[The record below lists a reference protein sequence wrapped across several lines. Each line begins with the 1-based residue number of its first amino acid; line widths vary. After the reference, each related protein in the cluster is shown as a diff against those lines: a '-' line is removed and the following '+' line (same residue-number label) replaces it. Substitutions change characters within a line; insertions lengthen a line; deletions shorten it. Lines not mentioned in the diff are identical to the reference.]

1 MNPRIIQEIVALL
14 EETLP
19 QHVYALDFTTDQYR
33 NLLQKLNIE
42 KDETLFNDKKGS
54 IQKALIKFFAK
65 SNQHIEVQATFTSF
79 ALKKH
84 FIDPSKP
91 EEYDRMLHENTK
103 ILLDILERKAEYS
116 PVPYLVS
123 IPSEIRNPILDNFL
137 KFNND
142 MDAARQMTRQQIDK
156 IFDLD
161 DRDIIFFL
169 RGRITIR
176 HYTPPKKFAEG
187 ADKRFAGESIE
198 DMETMYQTY
207 FPNGAWQHIE
217 PILGE
222 VIAEKLNFS
231 IIDNLTFTRTFI
243 PVFRS
248 MIEILLLEIMKPED
262 RNKVEGFS
270 GYVLRQYFHDIL
282 LYTAKNL
289 LQHVE
294 NRDKNAEAFIK
305 YFADEVIIDANGNKI
320 QKYAITDAKQQKW
333 NFSAVVS
340 IMMQYKQ
347 VKLKIVAQ
355 REAIQIAENEFND
368 CQNEV
373 AAEKN
378 NKDVVADKLADL
390 METIA
395 ENDAAIVRLRNQS
408 ATTPEEKVSLKSQI
422 NRLNYHQT
430 ELLDLKKKTHNQIEL
445 CKNKVANK
453 ISELTR
459 RQRKLDFE
467 KKALQ
472 TYLEQMAAI
481 LETYENVAQALATV
495 LTKR

>member
-1 MNPRIIQEIVALL
+1 MNPRIILDIVTIL
-14 EETLP
+14 EENLP
-19 QHVYALDFTTDQYR
+19 KHLYALDFTTEQY
-33 NLLQKLNIE
+33 KNILKKMMIE
-42 KDETLFNDKKGS
+42 NDEELFDEKKGS
-54 IQKALIKFFAK
+54 IRKALIKYFAK
-65 SNQHIEVQATFTSF
+65 SYQEIEVQVTFASF

-84 FIDPSKP
+84 FTDPSKS
-91 EEYDRMLHENTK
+91 EAYDRMLHQNTVTF
-103 ILLDILERKAEYS
+103 LDILERKAEFS
-116 PVPYLVS
+116 PISYLVS
-123 IPSEIRNPILDNFL
+123 IPEKIREQILENLL

-142 MDAARQMTRQQIDK
+142 IDTARKVTRQQIEQ

-161 DRDIIFFL
+161 MRDIVFFL

-176 HYTPPKKFAEG
+176 HYTPPRKFAEG

-198 DMETMYQTY
+198 DMEAMYTAY
-207 FPNGAWQHIE
+207 FPEGAWKHIE

-222 VIAEKLNFS
+222 VLAEKLNFS
-231 IIDNLTFTRTFI
+231 LIDNITFTRTFI

-248 MIEILLLEIMKPED
+248 MIEIILLEIIKPED

-270 GYVLRQYFHDIL
+270 GYVLRQYFHQIL

-289 LQHVE
+289 LQYVE

-305 YFADEVIIDANGNKI
+305 YFADEVIIDANGNKV
-320 QKYAITDAKQQKW
+320 QKYAITDSKQQKW
-333 NFSAVVS
+333 NFSAVIS

-347 VKLKIVAQ
+347 VKLKIIAQ

-368 CQNEV
+368 CQSEV
-373 AAEKN
+373 SIEKG
-378 NKDVVADKLADL
+378 NKDVVAEKLADL
-390 METIA
+390 QETLA
-395 ENDAAIVRLRNQS
+395 ENDAAVLRLKNQIG
-408 ATTPEEKVSLKSQI
+408 TTPEEKVSLKSQI

-430 ELLDLKKKTHNQIEL
+430 ELLDLKKKTVNQIEL
-445 CKNKVANK
+445 CKNKIANK

-459 RQRKLDFE
+459 RQRKLDYE
-467 KKALQ
+467 KKSLQ

-481 LETYENVAQALATV
+481 LETYENIAQALATV

>member
-1 MNPRIIQEIVALL
+1 MNARIIQDIVTLL
-14 EETLP
+14 DESLP
-19 QHVYALDFTTDQYR
+19 KYLYALDFTTNQYKD
-33 NLLQKLNIE
+33 LLRKLMVE
-42 KDETLFNDKKGS
+42 DDEALFNDKKGA
-54 IQKALIKFFAK
+54 IRKALVKFFAK
-65 SNQHIEVQATFTSF
+65 SNQQIDVQVTFSSF

-91 EEYDRMLHENTK
+91 EEFDRMLHQNTK
-103 ILLDILERKAEYS
+103 ILLDIFERKSDYS

-123 IPSEIRNPILDNFL
+123 IPEEIRKPILENFL
-137 KFNND
+137 KFNDD
-142 MDAARQMTRQQIDK
+142 MDAARQMTRQQIDE
-156 IFDLD
+156 IFGLD
-161 DRDIIFFL
+161 TRDIIFFL

-176 HYTPPKKFAEG
+176 HYTPPRKFAEG
-187 ADKRFAGESIE
+187 ADKRFAGESVE
-198 DMETMYQTY
+198 DMDAMYKFY

-222 VIAEKLNFS
+222 VLAEKLNFS

-243 PVFRS
+243 QVFRS

-289 LQHVE
+289 LQYVE
-294 NRDKNAEAFIK
+294 SRDKNAEAFIK

-320 QKYAITDAKQQKW
+320 QKYAITDSKQQKW
-333 NFSAVVS
+333 NFSAVIS

-355 REAIQIAENEFND
+355 KEAIQVAESEFND
-368 CQNEV
+368 CQAEV
-373 AAEKN
+373 SVEKS

-395 ENDAAIVRLRNQS
+395 ENDAAIVRLKNQTTS
-408 ATTPEEKVSLKSQI
+408 TPEENVSLKSQI

-472 TYLEQMAAI
+472 TYLEQMATL
-481 LETYENVAQALATV
+481 LETYENIAQALATV

>member
-1 MNPRIIQEIVALL
+1 MNPRIIQDIVELL
-14 EETLP
+14 DESLP
-19 QHVYALDFTTDQYR
+19 KHLYALDFTTNQYKD
-33 NLLQKLNIE
+33 LLRKLMIE
-42 KDETLFNDKKGS
+42 SDEAQFNDKKGA
-54 IQKALIKFFAK
+54 IRKALVKFFAK
-65 SNQHIEVQATFTSF
+65 SNQKIDVQVTFTSF

-91 EEYDRMLHENTK
+91 EEYDRMLHQNTK
-103 ILLDILERKAEYS
+103 ILLDILERKAEFS

-123 IPSEIRNPILDNFL
+123 IPEEIRTPILDNFL
-137 KFNND
+137 KLNND
-142 MDAARQMTRQQIDK
+142 MDAARQMTRQQIDD
-156 IFDLD
+156 IFELD
-161 DRDIIFFL
+161 SRDIIFFL

-198 DMETMYQTY
+198 DMETMYSTY
-207 FPNGAWQHIE
+207 FPNGAWEHIE

-248 MIEILLLEIMKPED
+248 MIEILLLEIIKPED

-270 GYVLRQYFHDIL
+270 GFVLRQYFHDIL

-289 LQHVE
+289 LQHIE

-305 YFADEVIIDANGNKI
+305 YFADEVIIDAAGNKV
-320 QKYAITDAKQQKW
+320 QKYAITDSKQQKW
-333 NFSAVVS
+333 NFSAVIS

-347 VKLKIVAQ
+347 VKQKIIAQ
-355 REAIQIAENEFND
+355 KEAIIIAEKEFND

-373 AAEKN
+373 SVEKA
-378 NKDVVADKLADL
+378 NKEVVTDKFADL
-390 METIA
+390 QETIA
-395 ENDAAIVRLRNQS
+395 ENDAAIVRLRNQTAS
-408 ATTPEEKVSLKSQI
+408 TPEEKVSLKSQI

-430 ELLDLKKKTHNQIEL
+430 ELLDLKKKSLNQIEL
-445 CKNKVANK
+445 CKNKITNK

-467 KKALQ
+467 KKSLQ
-472 TYLEQMAAI
+472 TYLEQMATI
-481 LETYENVAQALATV
+481 LETYENVAEALATV

>member
-1 MNPRIIQEIVALL
+1 MNPRIIQDIVTLL
-14 EETLP
+14 EESLP
-19 QHVYALDFTTDQYR
+19 KYLYALDFTTNQYKD
-33 NLLQKLNIE
+33 LLKKLAIDD
-42 KDETLFNDKKGS
+42 DEALFNDKKGA
-54 IQKALIKFFAK
+54 IRKALVKFFAA
-65 SNQHIEVQATFTSF
+65 SNQKIDLQVTFSSF

-84 FIDPSKP
+84 FIDPSKS
-91 EEYDRMLHENTK
+91 EEYDRMLHQNTK
-103 ILLDILERKAEYS
+103 ILLDIFERKSEFS

-123 IPSEIRNPILDNFL
+123 IPEEIRKPILENFL
-137 KFNND
+137 KFNDD
-142 MDAARQMTRQQIDK
+142 MDAARQMTRQQIDE

-161 DRDIIFFL
+161 ARDIIFFL

-176 HYTPPKKFAEG
+176 HYTPPRKFAEG

-198 DMETMYQTY
+198 DMEAMYKTY

-248 MIEILLLEIMKPED
+248 MIEILLLEVMKPED
-262 RNKVEGFS
+262 RNRIEGFS
-270 GYVLRQYFHDIL
+270 GFVLRQYFHDIL

-305 YFADEVIIDANGNKI
+305 YFADEIIIDTNGNKV
-320 QKYAITDAKQQKW
+320 QKYAITDSKQQKW
-333 NFSAVVS
+333 NFSAVIS

-347 VKLKIVAQ
+347 VKQKIIAQ
-355 REAIQIAENEFND
+355 KEAIVIAEKEFND
-368 CQNEV
+368 CQSEV
-373 AAEKN
+373 SVEKA
-378 NKDVVADKLADL
+378 NKEVVTDKFADL
-390 METIA
+390 QETIA
-395 ENDAAIVRLRNQS
+395 ENDAAIVRLRNQT
-408 ATTPEEKVSLKSQI
+408 AATPEEKVSLKSQI

-430 ELLDLKKKTHNQIEL
+430 ELLDLKKKSLNQIEL
-445 CKNKVANK
+445 CKNKIANK

-467 KKALQ
+467 KKSLQ
-472 TYLEQMAAI
+472 TYLEQMATI
-481 LETYENVAQALATV
+481 LETYENIAEALATV

>member
-1 MNPRIIQEIVALL
+1 MNPRIILDIVTIL
-14 EETLP
+14 EENLP
-19 QHVYALDFTTDQYR
+19 KHLYALDFTTEQY
-33 NLLQKLNIE
+33 KNILKKMMIE
-42 KDETLFNDKKGS
+42 NDEELFDEKKGS
-54 IQKALIKFFAK
+54 IRKALIKYFAK
-65 SNQHIEVQATFTSF
+65 SYQEIEVQVTFASF

-84 FIDPSKP
+84 FTDPSKS
-91 EEYDRMLHENTK
+91 EAYDRMLHQNTVTF
-103 ILLDILERKAEYS
+103 LDILERKAEFS
-116 PVPYLVS
+116 PISYLVS
-123 IPSEIRNPILDNFL
+123 IPEKIREQILENLL

-142 MDAARQMTRQQIDK
+142 IDTARKVTRQQIEQ

-161 DRDIIFFL
+161 MRDIVFFL

-176 HYTPPKKFAEG
+176 HYTPPRKFAEG

-198 DMETMYQTY
+198 DMEAMYTAY
-207 FPNGAWQHIE
+207 FPEGAWKHIE

-222 VIAEKLNFS
+222 VLAEKLNFS
-231 IIDNLTFTRTFI
+231 LIDNITFTRTFI

-248 MIEILLLEIMKPED
+248 MIEIILLEIIKPED

-270 GYVLRQYFHDIL
+270 GFVLRQYFHDIL

-289 LQHVE
+289 LQYVE

-305 YFADEVIIDANGNKI
+305 YFADEVIIDATGNKV
-320 QKYAITDAKQQKW
+320 QKYAITDSKQQKW
-333 NFSAVVS
+333 NFSAVIS

-347 VKLKIVAQ
+347 VKLKIIAQ

-368 CQNEV
+368 CQSEV
-373 AAEKN
+373 AVEKS
-378 NKDVVADKLADL
+378 NKDVVAEKLADL
-390 METIA
+390 QETLA
-395 ENDAAIVRLRNQS
+395 ENDAAVLRLKNQIG
-408 ATTPEEKVSLKSQI
+408 TTPEEKVSLKSQI

-430 ELLDLKKKTHNQIEL
+430 ELLDLKKKTVNQIEL
-445 CKNKVANK
+445 CKNKIANK

-459 RQRKLDFE
+459 RQRKLDYE
-467 KKALQ
+467 KKSLQ

-481 LETYENVAQALATV
+481 LETYENIAQALATV

>member
-1 MNPRIIQEIVALL
+1 EA
-14 EETLP
+14 
-19 QHVYALDFTTDQYR
+19 
-33 NLLQKLNIE
+33 
-42 KDETLFNDKKGS
+42 
-54 IQKALIKFFAK
+54 
-65 SNQHIEVQATFTSF
+65 
-79 ALKKH
+79 
-84 FIDPSKP
+84 
-91 EEYDRMLHENTK
+91 YDRMLHQNT
-103 ILLDILERKAEYS
+103 IAFLNVFEQKADFS

-123 IPSEIRNPILDNFL
+123 IPEEIRTPLLENFL
-137 KFNND
+137 KFYND
-142 MDAARQMTRQQIDK
+142 LDAARQMIRQQIEQ

-161 DRDIIFFL
+161 SRDIIFFL

-198 DMETMYQTY
+198 DMEAMYGSY
-207 FPNGAWQHIE
+207 FPNGAWEHIE

-231 IIDNLTFTRTFI
+231 VIDNLTFTRTFI

-248 MIEILLLEIMKPED
+248 MIEILLFEIIKPEE

-270 GYVLRQYFHDIL
+270 GFVLREYFHKIL

-289 LQHVE
+289 LQYIE

-305 YFADEVIIDANGNKI
+305 YFADEVIIDVNGNKI
-320 QKYAITDAKQQKW
+320 QKYAITDSKQQKW

-340 IMMQYKQ
+340 VMMQYKQ
-347 VKLKIVAQ
+347 VKLKIIAQ
-355 REAIQIAENEFND
+355 KETILIADKEVNE

-373 AAEKN
+373 AVEKN
-378 NKDVVADKLADL
+378 NKEIITEKLADL
-390 METIA
+390 QETLA
-395 ENDAAIVRLRNQS
+395 ENDAAIIRLKNQTG
-408 ATTPEEKVSLKSQI
+408 ATPEEKVSLKSQI

-430 ELLDLKKKTHNQIEL
+430 ELLDLKKKTFNQIEL
-445 CKNKVANK
+445 SKNKIANK

-459 RQRKLDFE
+459 RQRKLDYE

-481 LETYENVAQALATV
+481 LETYETVSEALATV

>member
-1 MNPRIIQEIVALL
+1 MNPRIILEIVTLL

-19 QHVYALDFTTDQYR
+19 EYLYALDFTTEQYKI
-33 NLLQKLNIE
+33 LLQKLTIE
-42 KDETLFNDKKGS
+42 NNETLFNDKKGS
-54 IQKALIKFFAK
+54 IQKALINYFAK
-65 SNQHIEVQATFTSF
+65 SFQQIDVQVTFESF

-91 EEYDRMLHENTK
+91 EAYDRMLHKNTVT
-103 ILLDILERKAEYS
+103 LLDIFKRKADFS

-123 IPSEIRNPILDNFL
+123 IPEEMRTPILENIIQFT
-137 KFNND
+137 ND
-142 MDAARQMTRQQIDK
+142 VNTARQTTRQQIEQ
-156 IFDLD
+156 IFSLD
-161 DRDIIFFL
+161 VRDIIFFL
-169 RGRITIR
+169 RNRITIR

-198 DMETMYQTY
+198 DMEAMYNTY
-207 FPNGAWQHIE
+207 FPEGAWGHIE

-231 IIDNLTFTRTFI
+231 VIDNTTFTRTFI
-243 PVFRS
+243 PVFRT
-248 MIEILLLEIMKPED
+248 MIEILLLEIIKPID
-262 RNKVEGFS
+262 RSKVEGFS
-270 GYVLRQYFHDIL
+270 GYVLRQYFHQIL

-289 LQHVE
+289 LQYIE

-320 QKYAITDAKQQKW
+320 QKYAITDTKQQKW

-340 IMMQYKQ
+340 VMMQYKQ
-347 VKLKIVAQ
+347 VKLKIIAQ
-355 REAIQIAENEFND
+355 KEAIHIAEKEFND
-368 CQNEV
+368 CQGEV
-373 AAEKN
+373 VVEKN
-378 NKDVVADKLADL
+378 NKDAVVEKLTDL
-390 METIA
+390 QETLA
-395 ENDAAIVRLRNQS
+395 ENDAAIIRLKNQ
-408 ATTPEEKVSLKSQI
+408 TGETPEEKVSLKSQI

-445 CKNKVANK
+445 CKNKIANK

-459 RQRKLDFE
+459 RQRKLDYE
-467 KKALQ
+467 RKALQ
-472 TYLEQMAAI
+472 NYLEQMAAI

>member
-1 MNPRIIQEIVALL
+1 MNPHSIADIVTLL
-14 EETLP
+14 DEHLP
-19 QHVYALDFTTDQYR
+19 KHLYALDFTTEQYK
-33 NLLQKLNIE
+33 NLLQQLMIGS
-42 KDETLFNDKKGS
+42 DESLFDDKKGT
-54 IQKALIKFFAK
+54 IRKAIIKYFAK
-65 SNQHIEVQATFTSF
+65 SHQNIELQVTFGSF
-79 ALKKH
+79 ALKKK
-84 FIDPSKP
+84 FVDPSKT
-91 EEYDRMLHENTK
+91 EAYDRMLHQNT
-103 ILLDILERKAEYS
+103 IAFLNVFEQKADFS

-123 IPSEIRNPILDNFL
+123 IPEEIRTPLLENFL
-137 KFNND
+137 KFYND
-142 MDAARQMTRQQIDK
+142 LDAARQMIRQQIEQ

-161 DRDIIFFL
+161 SRDIIFFL

-198 DMETMYQTY
+198 DMEAMYGSY
-207 FPNGAWQHIE
+207 FPNGAWEHIE

-231 IIDNLTFTRTFI
+231 VIDNLTFTRTFI

-248 MIEILLLEIMKPED
+248 MIEILLFEIIKPEE

-270 GYVLRQYFHDIL
+270 GFVLREYFHKIL

-289 LQHVE
+289 LQYIE

-320 QKYAITDAKQQKW
+320 QKYAITDSKQQKW

-340 IMMQYKQ
+340 VMMQYKQ
-347 VKLKIVAQ
+347 VKLKIIAQ
-355 REAIQIAENEFND
+355 KETILIADKEFNE

-373 AAEKN
+373 AVEKN
-378 NKDVVADKLADL
+378 NKEIITEKLADL
-390 METIA
+390 QETLA
-395 ENDAAIVRLRNQS
+395 ENDAAIVRLKNQTG
-408 ATTPEEKVSLKSQI
+408 ATPEEKVSLKSQI

-430 ELLDLKKKTHNQIEL
+430 ELLDLKKKTFNQIEL
-445 CKNKVANK
+445 SKNKIANK

-459 RQRKLDFE
+459 RQRKLDYE

-481 LETYENVAQALATV
+481 LETYETVSEALATV